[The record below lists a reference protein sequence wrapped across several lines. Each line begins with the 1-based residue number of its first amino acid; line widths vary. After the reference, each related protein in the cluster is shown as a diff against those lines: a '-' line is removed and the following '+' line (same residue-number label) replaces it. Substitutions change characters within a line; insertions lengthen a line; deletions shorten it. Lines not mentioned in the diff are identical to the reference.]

1 MLSYDIVGDGPPM
14 LLIHGLG
21 ITRSVWRNLES
32 QLSQRARLIL
42 VELPGFGQSPP
53 PSPNFLSACV
63 KALVELRQRLGISRW
78 TVLSYSCSADIGRA
92 YIRRD
97 AAHVAGGIFLCP
109 IQRSGRWPVLH
120 FMGCSV
126 LRWWPG
132 FTAWL
137 FSGARLRWM
146 IVTLA
151 FNGERHTCTRE
162 WFQEISAQPI
172 AILEAQLTQSFDPI
186 QTELSPEIPVLRI
199 WGRYDRL
206 AARPRSMGPHDRVI
220 EANHGAPL
228 LASTLVLREVYA
240 FLQRQAEAGAPAS
253 VPAFGRPGAL

>member
-1 MLSYDIVGDGPPM
+1 MLSYHDIGNGPPM

-21 ITRSVWRNLES
+21 ITRSVWRNLEAD
-32 QLSQRARLIL
+32 LSQRARLIL

-53 PSPNFLSACV
+53 PSQNFLSACV
-63 KALVELRQRLGISRW
+63 EALVELRQRLGISRW

-109 IQRSGRWPVLH
+109 ILRIGRWPVLH

-137 FSGARLRWM
+137 CSGARLRWM
-146 IVTLA
+146 IETLA
-151 FNGERHTCTRE
+151 FNDERYAYTQE

-172 AILEAQLTQSFDPI
+172 AILEAQLTQSFDRL
-186 QTELSPEIPVLRI
+186 QSELPPEIPILRI
-199 WGRYDRL
+199 RGRHDRL
-206 AARPRSMGPHDRVI
+206 TARPRRLGPHDRVI

-228 LASTLVLREVYA
+228 LAPTLILREVCA
-240 FLQRQAEAGAPAS
+240 FLRQHAEAGVPAS
-253 VPAFGRPGAL
+253 VAAFGRPGAL